1 MDKCISNKI
10 SIFKIHMLY
19 MYDTYGLG
27 NLLRLA
33 SNLYEDN
40 LNLEEENL
48 VLNLKLEKYK
58 KETERLQQLL
68 SDGVDE
74 MTENL
79 LSDSL
84 NTVTSRDILI

>member
-1 MDKCISNKI
+1 MDECISNKI
-10 SIFKIHMLY
+10 SIFKSHMVY
-19 MYDTYGLG
+19 MYDTYGFG
-27 NLLRLA
+27 NLLRIA

-40 LNLEEENL
+40 LNLEKENQ
-48 VLNLKLEKYK
+48 VLILKLEKYK
-58 KETERLQQLL
+58 KETDRLHQLL